1 MTSGYGELFPKNWIE
16 NIYVIIIS
24 IVGSF
29 IFAFNLNN
37 IGIILK
43 AINKEKNNNL

>member
-1 MTSGYGELFPKNWIE
+1 MTSGYGEIFPKNWME
-16 NIYVIIIS
+16 HIYVIIIS

-43 AINKEKNNNL
+43 TINKETNENG